1 MYSFIF
7 VDDES
12 VIREKILRLI
22 DWEIFGFT
30 CVGSFSNGR
39 TALEFLKKNNVDLVI
54 SDIKMPLVSG
64 LDIAKFLH
72 ETHKNTQI
80 ILLSAYR
87 DFQYAVEAIQYKIS
101 AYLTKPIS
109 TGDLKRELQRV
120 KELLDQESTAQK
132 SDQYK
137 SVIQMVKEYID
148 QKYSTNITLE
158 DAAEYVNISPNY
170 LSALFKQK
178 EQIGFSSYI
187 TKVRIEKAKAL
198 LIDPTLKIYNV
209 CDMVGYKNISH
220 FYKIFKEYTG
230 FSPNEYRNR
239 NNNTPL

>member
-12 VIREKILRLI
+12 IIRDKILNLI
-22 DWEIFGFT
+22 DWESFGFICAGT
-30 CVGSFSNGR
+30 FSNGR
-39 TALEFLKKNNVDLVI
+39 TAMEFLKENNVDLMI

-64 LDIAKFLH
+64 LELAKYLY
-72 ETHKNTQI
+72 ENHKNTQI

-87 DFQYAVEAIQYKIS
+87 DFQYAVEAIQYRIS

-109 TGDLKRELQRV
+109 TGDLKIELQRV
-120 KELLDQESTAQK
+120 KQILDTESATQT
-132 SDQYK
+132 SDKYK
-137 SVIQMVKEYID
+137 SVIQMVKEYIE
-148 QKYSTNITLE
+148 QNYSSNITLE

-178 EQIGFSSYI
+178 EQIGFSAYI
-187 TKVRIEKAKAL
+187 TKVRIEKAKSL
-198 LIDPTLKIYNV
+198 LVEPTLKIYNI
-209 CDMVGYKNISH
+209 CDMVGYKDVSH

-230 FSPNEYRNR
+230 YSPNEYRK
-239 NNNTPL
+239 NNVHR